1 MQLLYMMGYGRR
13 YYVQITAEITHTRAH
28 AVFSIKATYCS
39 RDATS
44 DKVEEHAKAVG
55 V

>member
-1 MQLLYMMGYGRR
+1 MELPYVMGYGGR
-13 YYVQITAEITHTRAH
+13 YYVQVTAQITHTGAH
-28 AVFSIKATYCS
+28 AIFSIKATYCS
-39 RDATS
+39 RDATG